1 MITMIDHPLKVFGGT
16 GNAQLA
22 QAICKYLKIS
32 LGAAKIE
39 RFPDGERFIKL
50 EDDVRGRDC
59 FIVQPTCLP
68 VDDNLMELLIFL
80 DCLHRASATRI
91 TAVVPYFGYA
101 RQDRK
106 DEGRVPVTAKLVAN
120 LIATAGA
127 DRVLA
132 IDLHAEQIQGFFD
145 IPVDHLTAGPVLVKY
160 FKSRKL
166 SDLTVVAPD
175 VGNMKTAA
183 QYAAALGGELA
194 IIHKRRVS
202 GSEVECYEIIG
213 TVEGRNIVMC
223 DDMITT
229 AGTLCGA
236 AKLLVERGAKKIIAG
251 ATHGILAGEAVDRI
265 KAAPLD
271 EVIVTDTVP
280 LNHKAASL
288 KNIKVLTV
296 ADLLGEAIG
305 RIHNNESISIM
316 FDGD

>member
-1 MITMIDHPLKVFGGT
+1 MIDHPLKVFGGT
-16 GNAQLA
+16 GNPQLA
-22 QAICKYLKIS
+22 KAICEYLGES
-32 LGAAKIE
+32 LGAANIE

-59 FIVQPTCLP
+59 FVVQPTCVP
-68 VDDNLMELLIFL
+68 VDDNLIELLIFL
-80 DCLHRASATRI
+80 DCLRRASAARI

-132 IDLHAEQIQGFFD
+132 IDLHAKQIQGFFD
-145 IPVDHLTAGPVLVKY
+145 IPVDHLTAEPVLVKY
-160 FKSRKL
+160 FKSRNL

-175 VGNMKTAA
+175 VGNMKTAS
-183 QYAAALGGELA
+183 QYASALGGELA
-194 IIHKRRVS
+194 IIHKRRIS
-202 GSEVECYEIIG
+202 GSEVESGKIIG
-213 TVEGRNIVMC
+213 EVKGRNIVMC

-229 AGTLCGA
+229 AGTLCEA
-236 AKLLVERGAKKIIAG
+236 AKLLKDRGAKKILAG
-251 ATHGILAGEAVDRI
+251 ATHGILVGGAVERI
-265 KAAPLD
+265 KAAPFD

-280 LNHKAASL
+280 LNDKATSL

-296 ADLLGEAIG
+296 AELLGEAIS
-305 RIHNNESISIM
+305 RIHKNESISIM
-316 FDGD
+316 FDDDCIL

>member
-1 MITMIDHPLKVFGGT
+1 MLNHPLKVFGGT
-16 GNAQLA
+16 GNARLA
-22 QAICKYLKIS
+22 QAICKYLRMPM
-32 LGAAKIE
+32 GAAKIE

-50 EDDVRGRDC
+50 DDDVRGGDC
-59 FIVQPTCLP
+59 FVVQPTCIP

-80 DCLHRASATRI
+80 DCLRRASAARI

-106 DEGRVPVTAKLVAN
+106 DEGRVPITAKLVAN
-120 LIATAGA
+120 LISTAGA

-132 IDLHAEQIQGFFD
+132 IDLHAKQIQGFFD
-145 IPVDHLTAGPVLVKY
+145 IPVDHLTAEPVLVKY
-160 FKSRKL
+160 FKGKKL

-183 QYAAALGGELA
+183 QYASAMGGELA

-202 GSEVECYEIIG
+202 GSEVECDEIIG
-213 TVEGRNIVMC
+213 EVEGRNIIMC

-236 AKLLVERGAKKIIAG
+236 AKMLKDRGARKIIAG
-251 ATHGILAGEAVDRI
+251 ATHGVLAGGAVERI
-265 KAAPLD
+265 KAAPFD

-280 LNHKAASL
+280 LNDKAASL
-288 KNIKVLTV
+288 ENIKVLTV
-296 ADLLGEAIG
+296 APLLGEAIG
-305 RIHNNESISIM
+305 RIHKNESVSIM
-316 FDGD
+316 FDED